1 LYQFVNKIKGFLLAI
16 IIEFSILEVLEKLNP
31 RKKKLIIKKYLYLI
45 EGREFILIKPAIL
58 SFQLNLNLKV

>member
-31 RKKKLIIKKYLYLI
+31 RKKKTYYKK
-45 EGREFILIKPAIL
+45 ILIFNRGTRIYFNKTGNTIIPTKL
-58 SFQLNLNLKV
+58 EP